1 MGEQNEAVS
10 PLLSKSK
17 TELKETSR
25 NVKQDVIGC
34 ILAFISGVIFTVN
47 NVIIQVRKL
56 DFTDIVLVRSI
67 LQILLIGGLCYFK
80 NLSLYPKPEKN
91 STRTKIVMIVQGFLG
106 GLMIIMSFGCV
117 SLMPLGDASTLLF
130 SSPIFTMILAC
141 LCLNHGLVPI
151 RVLFI
156 ILLMTG
162 TILVVQP
169 PFIFGEETS
178 NSTEY
183 YIGAILGIS
192 TAFVDGL
199 VNISINFCTEI
210 NPLVLLWWSGIGG
223 LFVSLVAFTFDSKAR
238 ILTTT
243 VTMISYG
250 DWMAYVGMAIIGLLA
265 YFCMTKSL
273 QMIDPTVVSFIRSL
287 EIVLAFL
294 VQILVM
300 NQIPNYLA
308 VIGALLVLVSVGSIA
323 IQDFLSKKMS

>member
-1 MGEQNEAVS
+1 MEEHNDSDS

-17 TELKETSR
+17 TELKETTR
-25 NVKQDVIGC
+25 NFKHEIIGC
-34 ILAFISGVIFTVN
+34 VLAFISGVIFTVN
-47 NVIIQVRKL
+47 NIIIQVRKL
-56 DFTDIVLVRSI
+56 DFTDIVLVRST

-80 NLSLYPKPEKN
+80 NLSLFPKLEEN

-117 SLMPLGDASTLLF
+117 RLMPLGDASTLLF

-141 LCLNHGLVPI
+141 LCLNHKLVPI

-156 ILLMTG
+156 TILMIG

-223 LFVSLVAFTFDSKAR
+223 LFVSLMAFTFDTKAR
-238 ILTTT
+238 ILTASISI
-243 VTMISYG
+243 ISYG
-250 DWMAYVGMAIIGLLA
+250 DWSAYFIMAIIGLLA

-294 VQILVM
+294 VQILIM

-308 VIGALLVLVSVGSIA
+308 VIGAVLVLVSVGSIA
-323 IQDFLSKKMS
+323 IQDFFSKKNS